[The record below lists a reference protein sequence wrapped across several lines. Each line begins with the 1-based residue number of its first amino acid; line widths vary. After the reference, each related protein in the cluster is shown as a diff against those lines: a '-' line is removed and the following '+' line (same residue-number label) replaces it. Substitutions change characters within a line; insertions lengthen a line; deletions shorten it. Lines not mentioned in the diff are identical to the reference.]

1 MTQGASFAAARPVL
15 IDDVRQAAARLA
27 SRARRTPVFTV
38 RIDGRPV
45 TLKLEFMQVTGTF
58 KFRGAFNAIA
68 AAAGAERVITA
79 SGGNHG
85 LAVATAARLLG
96 LPATV
101 YVPHGTPE
109 VKRRRISAA
118 GAEVVVQGRQYA
130 EAETAARAAA
140 AQPAG
145 PGEPADP
152 GPLYLHAYNDPAVI
166 AGQGTVG
173 LEIIEQAP
181 ETDVVVV
188 AVGGGGLA
196 AGVGAA
202 IGTERTL
209 VAVEPVNCDCLH
221 RAYEAGAPVEA
232 PTESVAAS
240 ALGASRIGDRPFA
253 MLRHRPVELVHVTDA
268 EILAARDRL
277 WEDLRIAVEPAAAA
291 PFAAWLADRVPGH
304 RPCLVL
310 CGANDSWTPGKD
322 MATAGVE
329 A

>member
-1 MTQGASFAAARPVL
+1 MTHGASYAAARPVL
-15 IDDVRQAAARLA
+15 IDDVHQAAARLA
-27 SRARRTPVFTV
+27 ASARRTPVLMA
-38 RIDGRPV
+38 RIDDRPV
-45 TLKLEFMQVTGTF
+45 TLKLEFMQLTGAF

-68 AAAGAERVITA
+68 SAGGAERVVTA

-118 GAEVVVQGRQYA
+118 GAEVVIQGRQYA
-130 EAETAARAAA
+130 EAEIAARAAA
-140 AQPAG
+140 AQPAVL
-145 PGEPADP
+145 GEPDR

-181 ETDVVVV
+181 ETDAVVV

-221 RAYEAGAPVEA
+221 RVYEAGAPAES

-240 ALGASRIGDRPFA
+240 ALGASRVGDRPFA
-253 MLRHRPVELVHVTDA
+253 MLRQRPVELVHVTDA

-291 PFAAWLADRVPGH
+291 PFAAWLAGRVPGH
-304 RPCLVL
+304 RPCLIL
-310 CGANDSWTPGKD
+310 CGANDSWHPT
-322 MATAGVE
+322 
-329 A
+329 

>member
-1 MTQGASFAAARPVL
+1 M
-15 IDDVRQAAARLA
+15 
-27 SRARRTPVFTV
+27 
-38 RIDGRPV
+38 
-45 TLKLEFMQVTGTF
+45 
-58 KFRGAFNAIA
+58 
-68 AAAGAERVITA
+68 ITA

-85 LAVATAARLLG
+85 LAVAAAASLQG

-109 VKRRRISAA
+109 VKRRRITAA
-118 GAEVVVQGRQYA
+118 GAEVVTRGRRYA

-140 AQPAG
+140 GRPGVAGGSDLPGG
-145 PGEPADP
+145 PGPGGVTDP
-152 GPLYLHAYNDPAVI
+152 GRLYVHAYNEPAVI

-173 LEIIEQAP
+173 LEIAEQAP

-209 VAVEPVNCDCLH
+209 VAVEPENCDCLH
-221 RAYEAGAPVEA
+221 RAFAAGGPVEA
-232 PTESVAAS
+232 PTKSVAAS
-240 ALGASRIGDRPFA
+240 ALGASRIGDLPFA
-253 MLRHRPVELVHVTDA
+253 MLGQRPVELVHVTDA

-277 WEDLRIAVEPAAAA
+277 WDELRIAVEPGAAA
-291 PFAAWLADRVPGH
+291 PFAAWLAGRVPGR

-310 CGANDSWTPGKD
+310 CGANDDWRPS
-322 MATAGVE
+322 A
-329 A
+329 

>member
-1 MTQGASFAAARPVL
+1 MTHGTSFAAARPVL
-15 IDDVRQAAARLA
+15 LDEVRQAAARLA
-27 SRARRTPVFTV
+27 SRARRTPVFTA

-45 TLKLEFMQVTGTF
+45 TLKLEFMQVTGAF

-68 AAAGAERVITA
+68 MAAGAQRVITA

-85 LAVATAARLLG
+85 LAVAAAASLQG

-109 VKRRRISAA
+109 VKRRRVTAA
-118 GAEVVVQGRQYA
+118 GAEVVTHGRRYA

-140 AQPAG
+140 ARTGG
-145 PGEPADP
+145 PGSGA
-152 GPLYLHAYNDPAVI
+152 LYLHAYDDPAVI

-173 LEIIEQAP
+173 LEIAGQVP
-181 ETDVVVV
+181 ETDAVVV

-196 AGVGAA
+196 AGVSAA

-209 VAVEPVNCDCLH
+209 VAVEPENCDCLH
-221 RAYEAGAPVEA
+221 RAFAAGGPVEA
-232 PTESVAAS
+232 PTGSVAAS
-240 ALGASRIGDRPFA
+240 ALGASRVGDLPFA
-253 MLRHRPVELVHVTDA
+253 MLRQRPVELVHVTDA

-291 PFAAWLADRVPGH
+291 PFAAWLAGRVPGR

-310 CGANDSWTPGKD
+310 CGANDDWRPP
-322 MATAGVE
+322 A
-329 A
+329 